1 MRNYLTRVMSLNRDH
16 SGEFGSK
23 TWTVSMYAVQS
34 AINLLA
40 ASARSVNTRRVCATV
55 VANRAAGDR
64 GFSCRSGGIAVAT
77 VVLRGV
83 GFLRLAWPNEL
94 GLYVCR
100 PASGL
105 SLPCLTRIGDSRF
118 SDSPYHR
125 FKVRLRSHFRCRTR
139 ALGCPP

>member
-40 ASARSVNTRRVCATV
+40 ASARSVNARRVCATV

-64 GFSCRSGGIAVAT
+64 GFSYRSGGIAGAT

-83 GFLRLAWPNEL
+83 GFC
-94 GLYVCR
+94 G
-100 PASGL
+100 
-105 SLPCLTRIGDSRF
+105 SRGRTNWV
-118 SDSPYHR
+118 YMCAVRHR
-125 FKVRLRSHFRCRTR
+125 DCPSH
-139 ALGCPP
+139 A